1 MRKNGAEIY
10 NRTALDNTLIYS
22 GVIDM
27 PAGHG
32 HMTLEFS
39 VSAWLVNNWY
49 PTASISDL
57 LVVVMKKALQA
68 SRLAEFYNPD
78 TGARNGAFFIAE
90 KREVIMRKLCA
101 VILSAVVWQV
111 AAATPA
117 SAAEHQSTLSA
128 GYLHASTNVP
138 GSDDLNGINVKYRYE
153 FTDALGLITSFSY
166 ANAEDEQKTR
176 YSDTRWHE
184 DSVRNR
190 WFSVMAGPSVRVN
203 EWFSAYAMAG
213 VAYSRVSTFAYFHER
228 RSLNNFHRDRVITF
242 EQIAE

>member
-1 MRKNGAEIY
+1 
-10 NRTALDNTLIYS
+10 
-22 GVIDM
+22 
-27 PAGHG
+27 
-32 HMTLEFS
+32 
-39 VSAWLVNNWY
+39 
-49 PTASISDL
+49 
-57 LVVVMKKALQA
+57 
-68 SRLAEFYNPD
+68 
-78 TGARNGAFFIAE
+78 
-90 KREVIMRKLCA
+90 MRKLCA

-153 FTDALGLITSFSY
+153 FMDALGLITSFSY

-213 VAYSRVSTFAYFHER
+213 PSVRVNEWFSAYAMAGVAYSRVSTFYGDYLRVTDNKGKTHDVLTGSDDGRHSNTSLAWGAGVQFNPTESVTIDLAYEGSGSGDW
-228 RSLNNFHRDRVITF
+228 RSDAFIVGIGYRF
-242 EQIAE
+242 